1 MLSTRPRA
9 RRINKNQRGNS
20 LRPAKLSEDETR
32 ALILEKAY
40 ALFAEVGYNK
50 TTVADIARACGFSAA
65 NVHKF
70 FGTKSAINQT
80 IAGMMMSEKLDEM
93 RAAVERKQSA
103 AEKLRAFILTIHK
116 STLESFQHRAK
127 VYETLAAAA
136 EEKWP
141 VIRDYRMALLT
152 SVRDIIAYGCERG
165 EFEVDDVDATA
176 QAVHM
181 SLIRLFHPLNV
192 VEMIGEPDA
201 GDAETL
207 IDFLVNTLKRR

>member
-1 MLSTRPRA
+1 MLNTPSSVG
-9 RRINKNQRGNS
+9 RIKKSRGKS
-20 LRPAKLSEDETR
+20 LRPAKLSEEETK

-40 ALFAEVGYNK
+40 GLFADVGYNK
-50 TTVADIARACGFSAA
+50 TTVADIARACGFSSA

-80 IAGMMMSEKLDEM
+80 IAGMMLSEKVEEM
-93 RAAVERKQSA
+93 RTAVDGEESA
-103 AEKLRAFILTIHK
+103 AEKLRAFVLTIHK

-127 VYETLAAAA
+127 VYDTLAAAA

-141 VIRDYRMALLT
+141 VIRDYRMKLLGQ
-152 SVRDIIAYGCERG
+152 VRDIIVYGCERG
-165 EFEVDDVDATA
+165 EFKVKDIDATA

-192 VEMIGEPDA
+192 VEMMDEPDA

-207 IDFLVNTLKRR
+207 IDFLVDTLKRR